1 MDPFVLLAL
10 YASLGYFG
18 GMALTAQAGVRLLNS
33 GRPRQAAACFR
44 LGATLYPG
52 RRNRVLMRSNLMA
65 ALSILGDHQASNRE
79 WLHLQPRLG
88 DAGPYAPLAA
98 ACYIASLY
106 YQGRYREGV
115 RVADLP
121 EARLG
126 EADRSSFMAQDGEAL
141 RLLNRSSCLLALGRV
156 GEAGDSIE
164 TVGRLALQHQVMI
177 QHLELARARLAWRRG
192 EPELAASLIRTLN
205 TREIP
210 EVYKEELLLS
220 QALILALT
228 GHPDEA
234 ERVLDFHVGVSSPRG
249 FLYRPLAEGAVAES
263 RGDVEAA
270 LVHYRRAVKS
280 GQPAGEPA
288 LRAGRLAQSRGD
300 LRSAC
305 QFYAEADRTDPESC
319 WAEMARRA
327 LQGLDRVPSM
337 PGLT

>member
-44 LGATLYPG
+44 LGAALYPG
-52 RRNRVLMRSNLMA
+52 RRNRILMRSNLLA

-79 WLHLQPRLG
+79 WLSLQPHLR

-115 RVADLP
+115 RVSDLP
-121 EARLG
+121 DARLA
-126 EADRSSFMAQDGEAL
+126 EAARSSFMAQDGEAL
-141 RLLNRSSCLLALGRV
+141 RLLNRSSCLLALGQV
-156 GEAGDSIE
+156 DEAAVSIGVAGSL
-164 TVGRLALQHQVMI
+164 TLQHQVMV
-177 QHLELARARLAWRRG
+177 QHLQLARARLAWRRG
-192 EPELAASLIRTLN
+192 EAQEAANLVRALE

-210 EVYKEELLLS
+210 DVYKEELLLS
-220 QALILALT
+220 QAYLLGLT
-228 GHPDEA
+228 GHPEEA
-234 ERVLDFHVGVSSPRG
+234 ERILDLHVVVCSPRG
-249 FLYRPLAEGAVAES
+249 HLYRPLAEGAVAEG
-263 RGDVEAA
+263 RRDAEAA
-270 LVHYRRAVKS
+270 MAHYRRALKS

-288 LRAGRLAQSRGD
+288 LRGGRLAQGQGD
-300 LRSAC
+300 LRQARW
-305 QFYAEADRTDPESC
+305 FYAEADRTDPESC

-327 LQGLDRVPSM
+327 TRGMDPARLSE
-337 PGLT
+337 